1 MLETRKTF
9 NNIFIEWAEFA
20 CLLAPFSKTGLTEPK
35 CDMKKLTTDST
46 REIIGNLAKEIKRRA
61 HPGPK
66 PTKQVIDFR
75 TDRASGK
82 ERDVYFVPVELLLY
96 RKDNGRIASD
106 VLSYQRNHGN
116 IVEASEEGQAI
127 LRKFLEDKDK
137 EKTEEL
143 KRSIA
148 HDDQREPAI
157 ITCDGFLINGNRR
170 KMVFEILKLDKM
182 KVVIL
187 PGEDDAGEGGP
198 PTLKEIEQI
207 ENRYQLQSDGKAE
220 YYAFDKAL
228 SMQRKIE
235 CGMSLEEQLK
245 DDPQYA
251 HLEKREFERA
261 VEKVRNEYLGPLECI
276 DRYLEQLNR
285 EKLYSTVSTGLGD
298 PEGRWQAFLD
308 YHQFVYKKLKD
319 ANERLKLKLR
329 EDEVG
334 KVENIAFKLI
344 RKRDFSKIGA
354 KVHKLMRDLPDMLEN
369 GEAKREL
376 FKISQIPSELPKE
389 KRRDDK
395 GNEHDERMIDKLW
408 GGEHEQQILRHL
420 ATARTLQSQ
429 KSELETPLH
438 LLEVALAKLTH
449 KDMDANAVNALE
461 YERAMKLTQEI
472 QKAAND
478 LEHEFFKLK
487 KERDKLKTKK

>member
-1 MLETRKTF
+1 
-9 NNIFIEWAEFA
+9 
-20 CLLAPFSKTGLTEPK
+20 
-35 CDMKKLTTDST
+35 MKKITTDST
-46 REIIGNLAKEIKRRA
+46 REIISDFAKEIKRRK

-66 PTKQVIDFR
+66 PTRTVIDFR
-75 TDRASGK
+75 TDRASGR
-82 ERDVYFVPVELLLY
+82 ERDVYYVPVELLLY

-106 VLSYQRNHGN
+106 VLSYERNHGK
-116 IVEASEEGQAI
+116 IIEATVEGQAI

-143 KRSIA
+143 KRSIT

-170 KMVFEILKLDKM
+170 KMVFEMLKLEKM

-187 PGEDDAGEGGP
+187 PGDEDEGEGGP

-228 SMQRKIE
+228 SIQRKIA

-245 DDPQYA
+245 DDPQFA
-251 HLEKREFERA
+251 HLEKKEFERA
-261 VEKVRNEYLGPLECI
+261 VEKVRNEFLAPLECI
-276 DRYLEQLNR
+276 DRYLAGLNR

-319 ANERLKLKLR
+319 PNERLKLKLR

-334 KVENIAFKLI
+334 KVEDIAFKLI
-344 RKRDFSKIGA
+344 RKRDFSKLGL
-354 KVHKLMRDLPDMLEN
+354 KVHKVMRDLADMLEN
-369 GEAKREL
+369 GDAKREL
-376 FKISQIPSELPKE
+376 FKINQIVHGLPKE
-389 KRRDDK
+389 KRINSD
-395 GNEHDERMIDKLW
+395 GEEHDERTIDKLW
-408 GGEHEQQILRHL
+408 GGENEQHIFRHL
-420 ATARTLQSQ
+420 ATARTLHSQ
-429 KSELETPLH
+429 KTELETPLH
-438 LLEVALAKLTH
+438 LLEVALTKLTH
-449 KDMDANAVNALE
+449 KEMDANAVNALE

-472 QKAAND
+472 QRAANG
-478 LEHEFFKLK
+478 LEHEFFNLK

>member
-1 MLETRKTF
+1 LSGQSLYAFRRCLTNRR
-9 NNIFIEWAEFA
+9 IE
-20 CLLAPFSKTGLTEPK
+20 LGSI
-35 CDMKKLTTDST
+35 MKKLTTDST
-46 REIIGNLAKEIKRRA
+46 REIVGDLAKEIKRRA

-66 PTKQVIDFR
+66 PTKTVIDFR
-75 TDRASGK
+75 TDRAAGK

-106 VLSYQRNHGN
+106 VLSHERNNGK

-170 KMVFEILKLDKM
+170 KMVFEMLKLEKM

-228 SMQRKIE
+228 SMQRKIH

-251 HLEKREFERA
+251 HLEAKDFKRA

-319 ANERLKLKLR
+319 PNERLKLKLR

-334 KVENIAFKLI
+334 KVENVAFKLI
-344 RKRDFSKIGA
+344 RKRDFSRIGA
-354 KVHKLMRDLPDMLEN
+354 KVHKIMRDLPDMLEN

-376 FKISQIPSELPKE
+376 FKISQIPSDLPKE
-389 KRRDDK
+389 KCRDDK

-408 GGEHEQQILRHL
+408 GGENEQQILRHL

-449 KDMDANAVNALE
+449 KDMDADAVNVLE

>member
-1 MLETRKTF
+1 MGMNKLKTD
-9 NNIFIEWAEFA
+9 A
-20 CLLAPFSKTGLTEPK
+20 
-35 CDMKKLTTDST
+35 T
-46 REIIGNLAKEIKRRA
+46 REIIENLAKEIKRRA

-66 PTKQVIDFR
+66 PTKAVIEFR
-75 TDRASGK
+75 TDRASGR
-82 ERDVYFVPVELLLY
+82 ERNIFFVPVELLLY

-106 VLSYQRNHGN
+106 VLSHERNHGK
-116 IVEASEEGQAI
+116 IVEASVEGQAI
-127 LRKFLEDKDK
+127 LRKFLEAKDK

-143 KRSIA
+143 KRSIT
-148 HDDQREPAI
+148 HDEQREPAI

-170 KMVFEILKLDKM
+170 KMVFESIYQDSRLPKFAMM

-187 PGEDDAGEGGP
+187 PGEDDGEDGGS

-228 SMQRKIE
+228 SMQRKIL

-251 HLEKREFERA
+251 NLEKKEFERA
-261 VEKVRNEYLGPLECI
+261 VEKVRNEFLGPLECI
-276 DRYLEQLNR
+276 DRYLEGLNR

-308 YHQFVYKKLKD
+308 YYKVVYKKLKD
-319 ANERLKLKLR
+319 PNERLKLKLR

-334 KVENIAFKLI
+334 KVETVAFKLI
-344 RKRDFSKIGA
+344 RKRDFSKIGV
-354 KVHKLMRDLPDMLEN
+354 KVHNLMRDLPSMLEN
-369 GEAKREL
+369 QEAKREL
-376 FKISQIPSELPKE
+376 FKIIQIPAELPKQ
-389 KRRDDK
+389 KTLDAN
-395 GNEHDERMIDKLW
+395 GNEHDERTVDKLW
-408 GGEHEQQILRHL
+408 GGEHEEQFLRHL
-420 ATARTLQSQ
+420 NTARTLQSQ

-438 LLEVALAKLTH
+438 LLEVALSKLTH
-449 KDMDANAVNALE
+449 KDMDANAVNAFE
-461 YERAMKLTQEI
+461 YERAMKLTKDI
-472 QKAAND
+472 QREANG
-478 LEHEFFKLK
+478 LEHEFYNLM

>member
-1 MLETRKTF
+1 
-9 NNIFIEWAEFA
+9 
-20 CLLAPFSKTGLTEPK
+20 
-35 CDMKKLTTDST
+35 MKKLTTDAT
-46 REIIGNLAKEIKRRA
+46 REIISDLAKEIKRRA
-61 HPGPK
+61 HLGPK
-66 PTKQVIDFR
+66 PTKTVIDFR
-75 TDRASGK
+75 TDRASGR

-106 VLSYQRNHGN
+106 VVSHERNHGK
-116 IVEASEEGQAI
+116 IVEASEGGQAI
-127 LRKFLEDKDK
+127 LRKFLEDKDR

-148 HDDQREPAI
+148 HDDQREAAI

-170 KMVFEILKLDKM
+170 KMVFEMLKLEKM

-187 PGEDDAGEGGP
+187 PGEDDTGEGGS

-220 YYAFDKAL
+220 YYAFDRAL
-228 SMQRKIE
+228 SMQRKIR

-251 HLEKREFERA
+251 HLEKRDFDRA
-261 VEKVRNEYLGPLECI
+261 VEKAKTEYLGPLECI
-276 DRYLEQLNR
+276 DRYLDKLNR

-308 YHQFVYKKLKD
+308 YYQFVYKKLKD

-334 KVENIAFKLI
+334 KVEDVAFKLI
-344 RKRDFSKIGA
+344 RKRDFSKISA

-369 GEAKREL
+369 ADAKREL
-376 FKISQIPSELPKE
+376 FKINQISLDLPKE
-389 KRRDDK
+389 KRLDAN
-395 GNEHDERMIDKLW
+395 GNEHDERTVDKLW
-408 GGEHEQQILRHL
+408 GGETEQQILRHL
-420 ATARTLQSQ
+420 ATARTLQTQ

-449 KDMDANAVNALE
+449 KDMDASAVNALE

-472 QKAAND
+472 QREANS

>member
-1 MLETRKTF
+1 MAL
-9 NNIFIEWAEFA
+9 
-20 CLLAPFSKTGLTEPK
+20 SVKTGLTEPG
-35 CDMKKLTTDST
+35 CVMTKLTTDAT
-46 REIIGNLAKEIKRRA
+46 RNIIPNLAKEIKRRA
-61 HPGPK
+61 HRGPA
-66 PTKQVIDFR
+66 PTKTVIDFR
-75 TDRASGK
+75 TDRASGH
-82 ERDVYFVPVELLLY
+82 EREVYFVPVDLLLY

-106 VLSYQRNHGN
+106 VLSYERIHGK
-116 IVEASEEGQAI
+116 IIEESEEGQAT

-148 HDDQREPAI
+148 HDDQRDPAI

-170 KMVFEILKLDKM
+170 KMVFEMLKLEKM

-187 PGEDDAGEGGP
+187 PGEDEAGEGGP
-198 PTLKEIEQI
+198 PMLKEIEQI

-228 SMQRKIE
+228 SMQRKIQ
-235 CGMSLEEQLK
+235 CGMSLDEQLK

-251 HLEKREFERA
+251 HLEAKEFKRA
-261 VEKVRNEYLGPLECI
+261 VEKVRNEFLGPLDCI
-276 DRYLEQLNR
+276 DRYLDWLNR

-319 ANERLKLKLR
+319 PNERLKLKLR

-334 KVENIAFKLI
+334 KVEDVAFKLI
-344 RKRDFSKIGA
+344 RKRDFSNIGA
-354 KVHKLMRDLPDMLEN
+354 KVHKLMRDLPEILEN
-369 GEAKREL
+369 AEAKRAL
-376 FKISQIPSELPKE
+376 FKINEISPDLPKE
-389 KRRDDK
+389 KRRDSD
-395 GNEHDERMIDKLW
+395 GNEHDERTIDKLW
-408 GGEHEQQILRHL
+408 GGENEQQILRHL
-420 ATARTLQSQ
+420 STARALQSQ

-438 LLEVALAKLTH
+438 LLEVALAKLMH
-449 KDMDANAVNALE
+449 KDMDASAVNALE

-472 QKAAND
+472 QRAAND
-478 LEHEFFKLK
+478 LEHEFFSLK
-487 KERDKLKTKK
+487 KERDKLKAKK

>member
-1 MLETRKTF
+1 MQ
-9 NNIFIEWAEFA
+9 
-20 CLLAPFSKTGLTEPK
+20 
-35 CDMKKLTTDST
+35 KLTTDSK
-46 REIIGNLAKEIKRRA
+46 REIICNLAEEIKRRA
-61 HPGPK
+61 HRGPK
-66 PTKQVIDFR
+66 PTKTVIDFR
-75 TDRASGK
+75 TDRAAGR

-96 RKDNGRIASD
+96 RKDNGRISSD
-106 VLSYQRNHGN
+106 VLSYERNHGK
-116 IVEASEEGQAI
+116 IVESSIEGQMV
-127 LRKFLEDKDK
+127 LRTFLEDKDK

-143 KRSIA
+143 KRSVA

-157 ITCDGFLINGNRR
+157 ITSDGFLINGNRR
-170 KMVFEILKLDKM
+170 KMVFEMLYQESRLQKYEMM

-187 PGEDDAGEGGP
+187 PGVDDDEQGGP

-228 SMQRKIE
+228 SMQRKIH

-245 DDPQYA
+245 DDPQFA
-251 HLEKREFERA
+251 HLEAKEFKRA
-261 VEKVRNEYLGPLECI
+261 VEKVRNEFLGPLECI
-276 DRYLEQLNR
+276 DRYLDKLNR

-308 YHQFVYKKLKD
+308 YYQFVYKKLKD
-319 ANERLKLKLR
+319 PDERLKLKLR

-334 KVENIAFKLI
+334 KVEDVAFKLI
-344 RKRDFSKIGA
+344 RKRDFTKIGA
-354 KVHKLMRDLPDMLEN
+354 KVHKLMRDLPDILEH

-376 FKISQIPSELPKE
+376 FKINQISLDLPKE
-389 KRRDDK
+389 KRLDAS
-395 GNEHDERMIDKLW
+395 GNEHDERMVDRLW
-408 GGEHEQQILRHL
+408 AGENEQQILRHL

-429 KSELETPLH
+429 KSELETPIH
-438 LLEVALAKLTH
+438 LLEVALSKLKH
-449 KDMDANAVNALE
+449 KDMDASTVNALE

-472 QKAAND
+472 QYVASG
-478 LEHEFFKLK
+478 LERELFNLK

>member
-1 MLETRKTF
+1 
-9 NNIFIEWAEFA
+9 
-20 CLLAPFSKTGLTEPK
+20 
-35 CDMKKLTTDST
+35 MKKLTTDTT
-46 REIIGNLAKEIKRRA
+46 REIISDLAKEIKKRRHA
-61 HPGPK
+61 GPK
-66 PTKQVIDFR
+66 PTRDVIDFR
-75 TDRASGK
+75 TDRASGR
-82 ERDVYFVPVELLLY
+82 ERNVFFVPVELLLY

-106 VLSYQRNHGN
+106 VLSYERSQGK
-116 IVEASEEGQAI
+116 IVESSVEGQAI

-148 HDDQREPAI
+148 HEDQREAAI
-157 ITCDGFLINGNRR
+157 ITNDGFLINGNRR
-170 KMVFEILKLDKM
+170 KMVLETLYNETRQPKFEMM

-187 PGEDDAGEGGP
+187 PGVDDDDDGGP

-228 SMQRKIE
+228 SMKRKIH

-261 VEKVRNEYLGPLECI
+261 LEKVKTEYLGPLECI
-276 DRYLEQLNR
+276 DRYLDTLNR

-308 YHQFVYKKLKD
+308 YYQYVYKKLKD
-319 ANERLKLKLR
+319 AGERLKLKLR
-329 EDEVG
+329 DDEVG
-334 KVENIAFKLI
+334 KVEDVAFKLI

-354 KVHKLMRDLPDMLEN
+354 KVHKLMRDLPDILEN
-369 GEAKREL
+369 TDAKREL
-376 FKISQIPSELPKE
+376 FKINQISLGLSKE
-389 KRRDDK
+389 ERLDAN
-395 GNEHDERMIDKLW
+395 GNEHDERTVDKLW
-408 GGEHEQQILRHL
+408 AGKNEQQILRHL
-420 ATARTLQSQ
+420 ATARTLQTQ

-449 KDMDANAVNALE
+449 KDMDASAVNALE
-461 YERAMKLTQEI
+461 YERAMKLTQDI
-472 QKAAND
+472 QREANG

-487 KERDKLKTKK
+487 KERDRLKAKK